1 VSGGSERRGGQ
12 SFARPAEVGVRRAGA
27 ALVLAVRG
35 ELDLDTVGPLRTAL
49 AAAAREKAPR
59 VVLDMSQV
67 TFCDSSTMNEL
78 LRADADLGAGR
89 LWIAAPSPFV
99 ARLFG
104 LVGLPM
110 VLTVRDTVEEA
121 LAGSDDRA

>member
-1 VSGGSERRGGQ
+1 MSGGGEGAG
-12 SFARPAEVGVRRAGA
+12 RPVEVAVRRAGT
-27 ALVLAVRG
+27 ALVLALRG
-35 ELDLDTVGPLRTAL
+35 ELDLETLDPLRAAL
-49 AAAAREKAPR
+49 AAARRDDAPR
-59 VVLDMSQV
+59 VVLDLSQV
-67 TFCDSSTMNEL
+67 TFCDSSTVNEL
-78 LRADADLGAGR
+78 LRADVDLGPGR

-110 VLTVRDTVEEA
+110 VLAVRDSVEEA

>member
-1 VSGGSERRGGQ
+1 MSGGGEGRDGQ
-12 SFARPAEVGVRRAGA
+12 GSARPVEVAVHRAGA

-35 ELDLDTVGPLRTAL
+35 ELDLDTLEPLRAAL
-49 AAAAREKAPR
+49 AAAAREDVPR

-67 TFCDSSTMNEL
+67 SFCDSSTMNEL
-78 LRADADLGAGR
+78 LRADVAIGAGR

>member
-1 VSGGSERRGGQ
+1 VSGGGERRDGQ
-12 SFARPAEVGVRRAGA
+12 GAVRPVEVAVRRAGA
-27 ALVLAVRG
+27 ALILAVRG
-35 ELDLDTVGPLRTAL
+35 ELDLETLEPLRAAL
-49 AAAAREKAPR
+49 AAAAREEAPR

-67 TFCDSSTMNEL
+67 GFCDSSTLNEL
-78 LRADADLGAGR
+78 LRADVALGAGR

-104 LVGLPM
+104 LIGLPM